1 MTVPSVNYTVL
12 NGRLG
17 VRPPGGVECHAC
29 VGPCSAGTVAHPTR
43 HVRVEDLLATYV
55 SGPAAELAARAIAGW
70 KGDVLM
76 VRATA
81 GTAAS
86 FETIDTTGV
95 AGTSAV
101 TKHADASS
109 DDDYEA
115 VVRVV
120 HGGTVGTAGIT
131 YQTSLDAGRSWSP
144 VTALG
149 TANTLTIANSG
160 TIKFALAAGT
170 LVAGDTWSI
179 VAHAPACT
187 ASNLTTALASLTAS
201 SQPWTSVWIGSPVDA
216 TIAAALSTWL
226 DTVASTTG
234 KAHKIYCAFRMP
246 DPGETEA
253 DYLDAFTTEF
263 DGFSD
268 KRITICAGAARVLS
282 ARPGRAFVYRRPA
295 LYAIA
300 GLPAALP
307 LGVDM
312 AQVVDATPNGLPGVS
327 LYDSNGNPVEHDEML
342 NPGLSDVRALTLRTW
357 PDKAGVFVNNPVTL
371 EQPGGDFHLD
381 QHVRIL
387 TVFCNTARKVL
398 VDELSRA
405 LDLNRTTN
413 GANVA
418 GAPTERECQRIE
430 ARVMAK
436 LEDALKTQVSGLEFR
451 LHRDDQVLVSQT
463 LSADGGILF
472 KGYPKQINFTVSAI
486 NPAAG

>member
-17 VRPPGGVECHAC
+17 VRPPGGVECHAY

-43 HVRVEDLLATYV
+43 HVRVEDLLATYT
-55 SGPAAELAARAIAGW
+55 SGPAAELAAKAIASW

-76 VRATA
+76 VRSTAT
-81 GTAAS
+81 TASS
-86 FETIDTTGV
+86 FETIDVTGV
-95 AGTSAV
+95 DGTSVAS
-101 TKHADASS
+101 KHSGATA

-115 VVRVV
+115 VIKVV
-120 HGGTVGTAGIT
+120 KGGTIGVAGIT

-149 TANTLTIANSG
+149 TANYLTIANSG
-160 TIKFALAAGT
+160 GIRIDFAAGT
-170 LVAGDTWSI
+170 LVAGDVVSI
-179 VAHAPACT
+179 VSHAPAST
-187 ASNLTTALASLTAS
+187 ASDLTTALAALTAS
-201 SQPWTSVWIGSPVDA
+201 SQPYKAVWIGTPVDA
-216 TIAAALSTWL
+216 TIAAAISTWL
-226 DTVASTTG
+226 NTVASTTG
-234 KAHKIYCAFRMP
+234 KGHKVYCAYRMP

-253 DYLDAFTTEF
+253 DYLDAFATEF
-263 DGFSD
+263 AGFSD

-312 AQVVDATPNGLPGVS
+312 AQTVDATPDGLPGVS

-371 EQPGGDFHLD
+371 EQFGGDFHLD

-387 TVFCNTARKVL
+387 TEFCNVARRVL

-405 LDLNRTTN
+405 LDLNRKTN

-418 GAPTERECQRIE
+418 GAPTERECQRID
-430 ARVMAK
+430 ARVLAA
-436 LEDALKTQVSGLEFR
+436 LSDALKTQVSGLEFR